1 MVASL
6 PPRFQFETVPVV
18 WSRLL
23 PSSKDGFTQKLP
35 NSRFGTGA
43 RATDKSSM
51 TMTPVMVPE
60 PPETREQR
68 IFTAPSGTASDPFRF
83 VNVESAIVLT
93 HPALVVPI
101 VRKWVCP
108 TTLSLALKNS
118 TVKRIS
124 GPPRLYISYHWI
136 SKVSPPLAWPLR
148 KKSEYHSP

>member
-1 MVASL
+1 MVESL
-6 PPRFQFETVPVV
+6 PPRFQFETVPPV

-35 NSRFGTGA
+35 NSRFGTRA

-51 TMTPVMVPE
+51 IMTPVRVPE

-68 IFTAPSGTASDPFRF
+68 IFTAPSGTASDSFRF
-83 VNVESAIVLT
+83 VNVESAMVLT
-93 HPALVVPI
+93 HPALVVPL
-101 VRKWVCP
+101 VTKWVWP

-124 GPPRLYISYHWI
+124 VPSRLYISYHWV
-136 SKVSPPLAWPLR
+136 SKASPPVALPLR
-148 KKSEYHSP
+148 